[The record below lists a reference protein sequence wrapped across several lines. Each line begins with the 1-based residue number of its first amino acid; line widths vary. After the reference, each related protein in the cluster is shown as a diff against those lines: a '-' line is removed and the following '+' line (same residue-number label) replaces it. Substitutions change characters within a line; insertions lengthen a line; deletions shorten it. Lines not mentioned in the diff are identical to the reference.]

1 MSSST
6 TISGPP
12 GCRGPTQ
19 SAACDQVDCVRYLIA
34 VLTRVVPSTRIT
46 SAGRSA
52 ATSRRWSVGK
62 PMDADRPGLVRKR
75 ASARPMACLIMSSS
89 RCKNVAVSATQSEQL
104 QQGMVVNI
112 RKILLLLVVL
122 LGIVAFFAF
131 GLDRYFSLA
140 FLKESQAS
148 LAALREQQ
156 PLQLALGYFLVYIAV
171 TALSLPGATI
181 VTLAGGAIFGLGWGL
196 LIVSFASSIG
206 ATLAF
211 LTARFLLRDSV
222 QARFGQRLAEM
233 DKGIQKDGAFY
244 LFTLRLIPVVPF
256 FVINLLMGLTQ
267 MKAWTFYWVSQLGM
281 LAGTAVYVNAGT
293 QLGQL
298 DSLQGILSPGLLG
311 SFVLLG
317 LFPLIARRVVEVV
330 QRRKVYARW
339 ASVRPAKF
347 DRNLIVIGA
356 GAGGLVSAYIAAAVK
371 AKVTLIEAH
380 KMGGDCLNYGCVP
393 SKALIKSATLAHQMR
408 HASNYGLS
416 DASPAFSFKAV
427 MQRIHDVIKAIEPHD
442 SVERYTGLGVEVL
455 QGYAKLVNPWTV
467 EIAQSGGG
475 TQTLTARS
483 IVIAAG
489 ARPFVPPL
497 PGMEEVGYVTSD
509 TMWNAFAKLDEV
521 PKRLV
526 VLGGG
531 PIGCELAQAFAR
543 LGAQVTLVEMAP
555 RIMLREDAEVSALAQ
570 ASLAADGVAVLTGHK
585 ALRCE
590 LVDGEKILVVEHEG
604 AEKRIPFDQL
614 ICAVGRVA
622 RLQGYGLEDLGIPT
636 NKTVE
641 TNEYL
646 QTLYPNIYAA
656 GDVAGPYQFTHVAA
670 HQAWYAAVNA
680 LFGDFKK
687 FKADYSVIPWA
698 TFIDPEVARVGLN
711 EQDAKEKK
719 IPYEVTKYGIDD
731 LDRAIADSEAHG
743 FVKVLTVPGKDK
755 ILGVT
760 IVGTHAGDLLA
771 EYVLAMKHGLGLNK
785 ILGTIHTYPT
795 LAEANKYAA
804 GEWKRAHAPQQLLAW
819 VAKFHT
825 WRRG

>member
-1 MSSST
+1 
-6 TISGPP
+6 
-12 GCRGPTQ
+12 
-19 SAACDQVDCVRYLIA
+19 
-34 VLTRVVPSTRIT
+34 
-46 SAGRSA
+46 
-52 ATSRRWSVGK
+52 
-62 PMDADRPGLVRKR
+62 
-75 ASARPMACLIMSSS
+75 
-89 RCKNVAVSATQSEQL
+89 
-104 QQGMVVNI
+104 MVVNL
-112 RKILLLLVVL
+112 RKVLLLVAVL
-122 LGIVAFFAF
+122 LGIVAFFVL
-131 GLDRYFSLA
+131 GLDHYFSLA

-148 LAALREQQ
+148 LATLREQQ
-156 PLQLALGYFLVYIAV
+156 PLQLALGFFLVYVAV
-171 TALSLPGATI
+171 TALSLPGAVI

-196 LIVSFASSIG
+196 LLVSFASSVG

-222 QARFGQRLAEM
+222 QSRFGQRLADM
-233 DKGIQKDGAFY
+233 DQGIQKDGAFY

-267 MKAWTFYWVSQLGM
+267 MKTWTYYWVSQLGM

-298 DSLQGILSPGLLG
+298 NSLQGILSPGLLG

-317 LFPLIARRVVEVV
+317 LFPLIARKVVETV
-330 QRRKVYARW
+330 QKRKVYAKW
-339 ASVRPAKF
+339 ASVRPARF

-393 SKALIKSATLAHQMR
+393 SKALIKSAKLAHQMR
-408 HASNYGLS
+408 HGANYGLS
-416 DASPAFSFKAV
+416 NTAPAFSFKAV

-467 EIAQSGGG
+467 EIALNGG
-475 TQTLTARS
+475 TEPNGSPKVQRLTARS

-497 PGMEEVGYVTSD
+497 PGLDGVGYVTSD
-509 TMWNAFAKLDEV
+509 TLWDEFAKLDEV

-531 PIGCELAQAFAR
+531 PIGSELAQSFAR
-543 LGAQVTLVEMAP
+543 LGSQVTQVEMGA
-555 RIMLREDAEVSALAQ
+555 RIMVREDEEVSALAK
-570 ASLAADGVAVLTGHK
+570 ASLEADGVAVLTGHK

-590 LVDGEKILVVEHEG
+590 VVDGEKTLVVEHAG

-614 ICAVGRVA
+614 LCAVGRVA
-622 RLQGYGLEDLGIPT
+622 RLTGYGLEDLGIPT
-636 NKTVE
+636 NRTVE

-646 QTLYPNIYAA
+646 QTIYPNIYAA

-711 EQDAKEKK
+711 EQEAKDKN

-743 FVKVLTVPGKDK
+743 FVKVLTVPGKDT

-804 GEWKRAHAPQQLLAW
+804 GEWKRAHQPKLLLAW
-819 VAKFHT
+819 VKKFHD
-825 WRRG
+825 WKRG